1 MTDDLKF
8 DFEETIRLLATG
20 LCEREQTK
28 TEDDMNFSGKLRSGI
43 SRLAVLA
50 SEYSL
55 DSIAFH
61 ETMFIKNYAC
71 KPVREWF
78 HGWSEEYMDTI
89 RQSEYYNLGELVV
102 LSGSNRFEL
111 TDDCIELL
119 STVEDDIIF
128 GEEQRN
134 VYQKLYSLTPEL
146 YSKTREFLVMN
157 PVCTEETLRDFKLKY
172 AENSVVSDV
181 ISFAY
186 ELVQKQSYRCPSC
199 GWTMTF
205 SGMQAACC
213 NRSCTKNMPSET
225 DFAAEDI
232 IPAGVHRL
240 RRGVMRYIAVPG
252 RLELAIRDKAEKLG
266 YTTELYP
273 EKDKYDIK
281 ITGAGRSIA
290 VDAKT
295 HHNPYLL
302 KKQIEGDNSLAVS
315 DCSEAYYVVPDEYE
329 KSRRGFCEIAQ
340 GSSKTECITVKQ
352 LFRILKGGA

>member
-8 DFEETIRLLATG
+8 YFEGTVRMLAAG
-20 LCEREQTK
+20 LCEREQTNS
-28 TEDDMNFSGKLRSGI
+28 EDDIPFSGKLRIGI

-50 SEYSL
+50 YKYSHET
-55 DSIAFH
+55 IAFH
-61 ETMFIKNYAC
+61 ETMFIKHYAC
-71 KPVREWF
+71 KPVCEWF
-78 HGWSEEYMDTI
+78 CGWSEEYMDII

-102 LSGSNRFEL
+102 LSLSNRFEL

-119 STVEDDIIF
+119 STVEDDLIY

-134 VYQKLYSLTPEL
+134 VYQKLAALSPEL
-146 YSKTREFLVMN
+146 YSKTREFIVMN
-157 PVCTEETLRDFKLKY
+157 PVCSEDTLRNFKLNY
-172 AENSVVSDV
+172 ADIPEVSEV
-181 ISFAY
+181 ISSAY
-186 ELVQKQSYRCPSC
+186 ESVQKQSYRCPSC

-213 NRSCTKNMPSET
+213 NRSCTNNMPSEA
-225 DFAAEDI
+225 DFTAEDI

-240 RRGVMRYIAVPG
+240 RRGVMRYMAIPG

-266 YTTELYP
+266 YSTELYP

-295 HHNPYLL
+295 HHNPWLL
-302 KKQIEGDNSLAVS
+302 KKQIECDNTLVS
-315 DCSEAYYVVPDEYE
+315 SGCSEAYYVLPDEYE

-340 GSSKTECITVKQ
+340 GNSKIECITVKQ
-352 LFRILKGGA
+352 LFRILKGGV